1 MDGIRLRAGIT
12 MGDPAGVGP
21 EVALKA
27 VNDLRETEG
36 IIPLIIGRDAV
47 LRELYGELAAGS
59 EVVDLDRCGEHR
71 FEPGKRYIVNV
82 DAPYPLPRQG
92 EGSARTGSESRLYI
106 DAALGLW
113 KRGVIDVLV
122 TGPVN
127 KGCIQKSGIEFTGHT
142 EYIARALGEERPYM
156 MMYSRD
162 FRVLLV
168 TTHIPVSTV
177 PEAVTP
183 DTVLAAIRAGHRAA
197 MSIDGAPVRLAIAGL
212 DPHCGDDGAIGGFDA
227 AVTADAVKKARAEGI
242 DIDGPYAAD
251 TLFIPRRWRSY
262 NLVIAHYHDQGLI
275 PFKVL
280 AFDTGVNVTLGLS
293 ITRTSVDHGTGY
305 DIAGKGLA
313 SHLSMLGAIRL
324 ACDLERGKRQAKPSR
339 GVRGGA

>member
-1 MDGIRLRAGIT
+1 MEGISLRAGIT

-21 EVALKA
+21 EVALRA
-27 VNDLRETEG
+27 VSDLRETEG

-47 LRELYGELAAGS
+47 LREFYGGLAAGR
-59 EVVDLDRCGEHR
+59 EAVDLDRCGEHQ
-71 FEPGKRYIVNV
+71 FEPGKRYVVNV
-82 DAPYPLPRQG
+82 DAPFPLPRPG
-92 EGSARTGSESRLYI
+92 EGSAQTGSESRLYI
-106 DAALGLW
+106 DAALDLW

-122 TGPVN
+122 TGPVH

-162 FRVLLV
+162 YRVLLV
-168 TTHIPVSTV
+168 TTHIPVSSIV
-177 PEAVTP
+177 EAVTP
-183 DTVLAAIRAGHRAA
+183 DTVLAAIRAGYGAA
-197 MSIDGAPVRLAIAGL
+197 LAIDGTPVRLAIAGL

-242 DIDGPYAAD
+242 DIDGPYSAD
-251 TLFIPRRWRSY
+251 TLFLPRRWRSY

-313 SHLSMLGAIRL
+313 SHRSMLEAIRL
-324 ACDLERGKRQAKPSR
+324 ACDIERGKRKAR
-339 GVRGGA
+339 AF